1 MIRDVLFVA
10 KFILVLPLLVLIYLH
25 NLVTG

>member
-1 MIRDVLFVA
+1 MIRNVLFVA
-10 KFILVLPLLVLIYLH
+10 RFILALPLLVLIYLH